1 MQVLFTILY
10 ILLFLVCLSIL
21 IAIHELGHLAAAK
34 AFKVYCFEYSLG
46 FGPKLF
52 SKKRKNGETYFSIR
66 AIPFGGFV
74 SMYGEDVPVPE
85 GMEIPPERSLD
96 GVKKWKK
103 GIILVAGV
111 TMNAVLALVVLFIT
125 NIAFQQVSYSLNPV
139 TISENSLVADKVSTG
154 DIVNIETYETTDKK
168 GNPVTNPT
176 MVSGC
181 YVIAHDAVVTKNDDT
196 TEENIY
202 VLLNPSIQSR
212 DKLDWSYML
221 EYATVDGDNKATLYD
236 INVNT
241 KNITFNLNVTKYAEG
256 VEEENWEKVVVPVTL
271 KCLHTDDSHYFESPG
286 ISITEYKYWLG
297 AKAFGQTFADFGNS
311 STAII
316 RAFGSLFTSQE
327 ARDSVGGIIAIG
339 FETTNI
345 LKNFGVD
352 SFLRVWA
359 MVSVNLAIVNLFPF
373 PGLDGWQLLVLIVEG
388 ISKKKIPDKVK
399 NIVSLV
405 GLILL
410 FGLMILLV
418 FKDVFKYII

>member
-10 ILLFLVCLSIL
+10 ILLFIVCLSVL

-52 SKKRKNGETYFSIR
+52 SKKRKNGETAFSVR

-74 SMYGEDVPVPE
+74 SMYGEDVPLPE
-85 GMEIPPERSLD
+85 GLEIPPERSLD
-96 GVKKWKK
+96 GIKKWKK

-111 TMNAVLALVVLFIT
+111 TMNAILAIVIFLISNLC
-125 NIAFQQVSYSLNPV
+125 FQQVSYYLNPV
-139 TISENSLVADKVSTG
+139 TISETSLVAGQIETG
-154 DIVNIETYETTDKK
+154 DTIEIETYEKEVK
-168 GNPVTNPT
+168 GETVKEPVLISN
-176 MVSGC
+176 C
-181 YVIAHDAVVTKNDDT
+181 YVLSREAKVTKQDDSYD
-196 TEENIY
+196 ENIY
-202 VLLNPSIQSR
+202 VLLNPSIQGN

-221 EYATVDGDNKATLYD
+221 TYVTVKDDKTTPYEVNA
-236 INVNT
+236 NT
-241 KNITFNLNVTKYAEG
+241 KSVSFTLHVTKYDESKT
-256 VEEENWEKVVVPVTL
+256 EEEREKVDVPLTL
-271 KCLHTDDSHYFESPG
+271 KCLHNDDSHYFESPG
-286 ISITEYKYWLG
+286 ISITEHKYWLG
-297 AKAFGQTFADFGNS
+297 AKAFGQTFVDFGSS
-311 STAII
+311 STAIV
-316 RAFGSLFTSQE
+316 RAFGSLFVSQE
-327 ARDSVGGIIAIG
+327 ARESMGGIVAIG

-345 LKNFGVD
+345 LKNFGIN
-352 SFLRVWA
+352 SFLRVWGL
-359 MVSVNLAIVNLFPF
+359 VSVNLAIVNLLPF

>member
-1 MQVLFTILY
+1 MQILFTILY
-10 ILLFLVCLSIL
+10 ILLFIVCLSVL
-21 IAIHELGHLAAAK
+21 IMIHELGHLAAAK
-34 AFKVYCFEYSLG
+34 AFKVYCFEYSIG
-46 FGPKLF
+46 FGPKLL
-52 SKKRKNGETYFSIR
+52 SKKRKNGETTFSIR

-74 SMYGEDVPVPE
+74 SMYGEDVPLPE
-85 GMEIPPERSLD
+85 GLEIPPERSLD

-111 TMNAVLALVVLFIT
+111 TMNAILALVVFFIS
-125 NIAFQQVSYSLNPV
+125 NACFEQVSYSLNPV
-139 TISENSLVADKVSTG
+139 TISETSMLKDVVTTG
-154 DIVNIETYETTDKK
+154 DIVNIKTYKDDKDVEQ
-168 GNPVTNPT
+168 PL

-181 YVIAHDAVVTKNDDT
+181 YVITDNAVVTKYDDT
-196 TEENIY
+196 TDEHVY

-212 DKLDWSYML
+212 EKLDWSYML
-221 EYATVDGDNKATLYD
+221 QYATVGEDDKATSYVV
-236 INVNT
+236 NANT
-241 KNITFNLNVTKYAEG
+241 KNITFNLSVTKYQED
-256 VEEENWEKVVVPVTL
+256 VEEKDLEKINVPVTL

-286 ISITEYKYWLG
+286 ISITEYRYWMKG
-297 AKAFGQTFADFGNS
+297 KAFKQTFVDFGNS
-311 STAII
+311 STAIV
-316 RAFGSLFTSQE
+316 RALGSLFVSQE

-359 MVSVNLAIVNLFPF
+359 MVSVNLAIVNLLPF

-410 FGLMILLV
+410 LGLMVLLV

>member
-1 MQVLFTILY
+1 MQVLFSILY
-10 ILLFLVCLSIL
+10 IVLFLVCLSVL

-52 SKKRKNGETYFSIR
+52 SRKRKNGETNFSIR

-74 SMYGEDVPVPE
+74 SMYGEDVPLPE
-85 GMEIPPERSLD
+85 GLEIPPERSLD

-111 TMNAVLALVVLFIT
+111 TMNAILALVVLFIT
-125 NIAFQQVSYSLNPV
+125 NIAFQQISYSLNPV
-139 TISENSLVADKVSTG
+139 TISENSVVAGQVSTG
-154 DIVNIETYETTDKK
+154 DIINIETYETTEK
-168 GNPVTNPT
+168 GETVTNPV

-181 YVIAHDAVVTKNDDT
+181 YVITHDAKVTKNDDT
-196 TEENIY
+196 VDENIY

-221 EYATVDGDNKATLYD
+221 QYATVDAENKATNYD

-256 VEEENWEKVVVPVTL
+256 VEEKDWEKVVVPVTL
-271 KCLHTDDSHYFESPG
+271 KCMHTDDSHYFESPG
-286 ISITEYKYWLG
+286 ISIREYKYWLG
-297 AKAFGQTFADFGNS
+297 AKAFGQTFVDFGNS

-388 ISKKKIPDKVK
+388 VSKKKIPDKVK

>member
-1 MQVLFTILY
+1 MQILITILY
-10 ILLFLVCLSIL
+10 ILLFIVCLSVL

-74 SMYGEDVPVPE
+74 SMYGEDVPLPE
-85 GMEIPPERSLD
+85 GLEIPPERSLD

-111 TMNAVLALVVLFIT
+111 TMNAILALVVFFIS
-125 NIAFQQVSYSLNPV
+125 NACFQQISYSLNPV
-139 TISENSLVADKVSTG
+139 TISETSILKDSISTG
-154 DIVNIETYETTDKK
+154 DVINIQTYKDDKDEEQ
-168 GNPVTNPT
+168 PL

-181 YVIAHDAVVTKNDDT
+181 YVVVKDAKVTKYDDSVD
-196 TEENIY
+196 ENIY

-221 EYATVDGDNKATLYD
+221 QYATLGDNNKAVEYV
-236 INVNT
+236 INANT
-241 KNITFNLNVTKYAEG
+241 KSISFNLSVSKQQED
-256 VEEENWEKVVVPVTL
+256 VKVDEWEKKDVPVTL
-271 KCLHTDDSHYFESPG
+271 KCLHTDNSHYFESPG
-286 ISITEYKYWLG
+286 IAITEYRYWLG
-297 AKAFGQTFADFGNS
+297 TKAFGQTFVDFGNS
-311 STAII
+311 STAIV

-339 FETTNI
+339 FESTNI
-345 LKNFGVD
+345 LKNFGIN
-352 SFLRVWA
+352 SFLRVWG

-373 PGLDGWQLLVLIVEG
+373 PGLDGWQLLVLFVEG

-405 GLILL
+405 GLVLL

>member
-1 MQVLFTILY
+1 MQILFSILY
-10 ILLFLVCLSIL
+10 IVLFIVCLSVL

-52 SKKRKNGETYFSIR
+52 SRKRSSGETYFSIR

-74 SMYGEDVPVPE
+74 SMYGEDVPLPE
-85 GMEIPPERSLD
+85 GLEIPPERSLD

-111 TMNAVLALVVLFIT
+111 TMNAILALVVLFIT
-125 NIAFQQVSYSLNPV
+125 NIAFEQVSYSLNPV
-139 TISENSLVADKVSTG
+139 TISENSILSGSVATG
-154 DIVNIETYETTDKK
+154 DIINIETYETEVK
-168 GNPVTNPT
+168 GEKVINPV

-181 YVIAHDAVVTKNDDT
+181 YVISKDAKVTKNDDT
-196 TEENIY
+196 VDENIY

-221 EYATVDGDNKATLYD
+221 QYATVDGEEATNYE

-241 KNITFNLNVTKYAEG
+241 KNITFNLNVAKYAEE
-256 VEEENWEKVVVPVTL
+256 VEEKDWEKVIVPVTL
-271 KCLHTDDSHYFESPG
+271 KCMHTDDSHYFESPG
-286 ISITEYKYWLG
+286 ISITEYRYWLKE
-297 AKAFGQTFADFGNS
+297 KAFGQTFADFGNS
-311 STAII
+311 STAIV

-373 PGLDGWQLLVLIVEG
+373 PGLDGKQLLVLIVEG

-405 GLILL
+405 GLVLL

>member
-1 MQVLFTILY
+1 MKIDK
-10 ILLFLVCLSIL
+10 INL
-21 IAIHELGHLAAAK
+21 IPSWAK
-34 AFKVYCFEYSLG
+34 
-46 FGPKLF
+46 
-52 SKKRKNGETYFSIR
+52 
-66 AIPFGGFV
+66 
-74 SMYGEDVPVPE
+74 PV
-85 GMEIPPERSLD
+85 
-96 GVKKWKK
+96 
-103 GIILVAGV
+103 
-111 TMNAVLALVVLFIT
+111 
-125 NIAFQQVSYSLNPV
+125 
-139 TISENSLVADKVSTG
+139 
-154 DIVNIETYETTDKK
+154 
-168 GNPVTNPT
+168 

-181 YVIAHDAVVTKNDDT
+181 YVITHEAKVTKNDDSID
-196 TEENIY
+196 ENIY

-221 EYATVDGDNKATLYD
+221 VYATVDSDNKATNYD

-241 KNITFNLNVTKYAEG
+241 KNIVFNLNVSKYAEG
-256 VEEENWEKVVVPVTL
+256 VDEKDWEKVDVPVTL
-271 KCLHTDDSHYFESPG
+271 KCMHTDDSHYFESPG
-286 ISITEYKYWLG
+286 ISITEYRYWLG
-297 AKAFGQTFADFGNS
+297 PKAFGQTFVDFGNS

-316 RAFGSLFTSQE
+316 RAFGSLFTSAE
-327 ARDSVGGIIAIG
+327 ARESVGGIIAIG

-345 LKNFGVD
+345 LKNFGFD